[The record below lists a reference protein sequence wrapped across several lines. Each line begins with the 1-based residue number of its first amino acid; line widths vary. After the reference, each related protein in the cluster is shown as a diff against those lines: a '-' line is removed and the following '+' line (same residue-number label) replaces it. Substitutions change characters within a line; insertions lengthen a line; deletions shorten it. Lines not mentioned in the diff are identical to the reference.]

1 MCTVN
6 VGTVVG
12 RGGELVEM
20 MARRRVDI
28 CCLQEVRYRGKGCR
42 VFKHGE
48 DHFKFWWSGNPNG
61 VGGVGIMLRR
71 DLEEEVVEVERI
83 NPRIMKVKIVMG
95 GRVVQVISAYAPQAG
110 RPDEEKEEFWGLL
123 DDTVS
128 AIPASEGLIIGGDL
142 NGHVGTERGGYEEVM
157 GVYGV

>member
-1 MCTVN
+1 MAVTTSTALSPRQTGVLRISGWDRRAHERGAGRRVRVCTVN

-61 VGGVGIMLRR
+61 VGGVGIMLR
-71 DLEEEVVEVERI
+71 ERS
-83 NPRIMKVKIVMG
+83 RGGGGG
-95 GRVVQVISAYAPQAG
+95 GRKNQPSNNEGQDSDG
-110 RPDEEKEEFWGLL
+110 RKSCP
-123 DDTVS
+123 
-128 AIPASEGLIIGGDL
+128 
-142 NGHVGTERGGYEEVM
+142 GYICLCPT
-157 GVYGV
+157 GRKA